1 MITCV
6 RNHPT
11 RGEHRVT
18 CPDHPGWAEEQR
30 PGTCRGCLPRAAE
43 RGFLCT
49 ECYERTVE
57 AIIQWADFAAHVRAA
72 DGRLVSPEGGAG
84 SSPSGYSNLT
94 LSFLSLDECER
105 LLASRDGRTVD
116 LWVHDEDGAR
126 DAIRFAIAAEQAY
139 QSLEVEER
147 ERELVRERCPNCSRL
162 TTYGHVTREERGVT
176 IVTCDFCGHE
186 LARVRVGAARWS
198 REPTCDALMHADCEA
213 LDCRCICHTMGTQS
227 RVGGVE
233 ALWDAD
239 QHTVASRRRAGR
251 SVRIWREP
259 RAGGWIT
266 HRTRGDV
273 HAHHDTYRAAWII
286 QDALTIHHEPERTAA

>member
-1 MITCV
+1 MITCI
-6 RNHPT
+6 RNHPAP
-11 RGEHRVT
+11 GEHRVT
-18 CPDHPGWAEEQR
+18 CPDHPGWVEAQR
-30 PGTCRGCLPRAAE
+30 PGVCRGCLPRGAE

-49 ECYERTVE
+49 ACYERVVE
-57 AIIQWADFAAHVRAA
+57 AVIAWADFAAHVRAA
-72 DGRLVSPEGGAG
+72 GGRLVSPEGGAG

-94 LSFLSLDECER
+94 LSFLTLDECER

-176 IVTCDFCGHE
+176 VVSCDFCGHE
-186 LARVRVGAARWS
+186 LSRVRVGAARWT
-198 REPTCDALMHADCEA
+198 REATCAELMHADCEA
-213 LDCRCICHTMGTQS
+213 LDCRCNCHVMGAQS
-227 RVGGVE
+227 RTGGIE

-239 QHTVASRRRAGR
+239 QHRTQTWRRDTRGRLRRRPSHPADPPYR
-251 SVRIWREP
+251 SLWL
-259 RAGGWIT
+259 
-266 HRTRGDV
+266 
-273 HAHHDTYRAAWII
+273 I
-286 QDALTIHHEPERTAA
+286 QDALTIHPASERTAAA